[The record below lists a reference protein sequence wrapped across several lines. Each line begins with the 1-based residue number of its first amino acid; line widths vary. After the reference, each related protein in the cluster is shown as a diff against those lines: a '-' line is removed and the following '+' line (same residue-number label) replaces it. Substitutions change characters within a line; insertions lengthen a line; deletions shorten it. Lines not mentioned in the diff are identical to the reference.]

1 MELADPT
8 IPSTIIPQE
17 NGLVGREPCTE
28 SSGTVNHSLAVSKKK
43 NISDPISS
51 NWAQSDRNW
60 LKSNRS
66 KCLTARPTVAADV
79 TQALHPQ
86 HHHQEEEEEEDEEE
100 EHLE

>member
-1 MELADPT
+1 MALWDGNLALNRAE
-8 IPSTIIPQE
+8 PSTTRWLFQ
-17 NGLVGREPCTE
+17 
-28 SSGTVNHSLAVSKKK
+28 KKK